1 MESSWTLPELYLYTA
16 ELLNKGLICSKL
28 KWPDFMLSAWEPPVY
43 NSARGQNQNQSKQKE
58 KDMKITRFSTA
69 ILALAAGTLLAILP
83 ASALQ
88 AKATPKA
95 KQAGA
100 AASTKTPAPAAAAAS
115 NLVDLNSATADQLKA
130 LPGVG
135 DAYSAKIIAG
145 RPYAN
150 KTQLKTKNIVP
161 AATYNKIA
169 PLIIASQPK
178 K

>member
-1 MESSWTLPELYLYTA
+1 MRIARCSA
-16 ELLNKGLICSKL
+16 ALL
-28 KWPDFMLSAWEPPVY
+28 
-43 NSARGQNQNQSKQKE
+43 
-58 KDMKITRFSTA
+58 T
-69 ILALAAGTLLAILP
+69 LAAGTLFAVLP
-83 ASALQ
+83 TFALQ
-88 AKATPKA
+88 AKTASKVKTTAVATAHKTA
-95 KQAGA
+95 TATKGAASA
-100 AASTKTPAPAAAAAS
+100 AASK
-115 NLVDLNSATADQLKA
+115 LVDINSASADQLKA

-161 AATYNKIA
+161 AATYSKIA